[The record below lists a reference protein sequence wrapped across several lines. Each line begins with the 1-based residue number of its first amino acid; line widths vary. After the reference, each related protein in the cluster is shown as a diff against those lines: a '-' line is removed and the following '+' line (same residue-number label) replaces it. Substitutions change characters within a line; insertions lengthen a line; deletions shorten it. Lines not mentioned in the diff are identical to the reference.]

1 MKRSMSGTVINDP
14 LKIVIFLGST
24 RTNRMVDRVCAYVKT
39 IVENKGM
46 LPVIMGTLSFYLQLK
61 FLYKT
66 ILGF

>member
-46 LPVIMGTLSFYLQLK
+46 LPVIMGTLSF
-61 FLYKT
+61 
-66 ILGF
+66 